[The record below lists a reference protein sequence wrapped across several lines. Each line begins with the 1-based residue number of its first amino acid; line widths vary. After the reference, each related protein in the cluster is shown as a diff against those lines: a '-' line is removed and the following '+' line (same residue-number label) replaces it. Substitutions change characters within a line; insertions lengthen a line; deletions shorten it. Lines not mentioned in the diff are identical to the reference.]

1 MKATDYKLIL
11 ENIVHRTLYENS
23 SLSKQDK
30 DKLNE
35 IRNYLRKSK
44 SFIDDL
50 RLIISSRNSEDSFAY
65 CKYISS
71 FLNDSKKD
79 VKLDILNNSNQY
91 EDIMCN
97 DALYLDLWDSL
108 KDEEKIDYLLNKKRL
123 SEVDYLVINHSICEC
138 GNFKTNKVLEEIL
151 SNEKLQSKI
160 NDYSIE
166 LNYSYNL
173 LSNININDYKL
184 CRMFTKESYTK
195 LLLKKCDTFDEFK
208 SLLESNKRL
217 FRLLNRNGLIFDSED
232 NEKIYK
238 YLLKN
243 HELIGKFDMKYTDLF
258 SIMEIAKISEDN
270 NLDSDT
276 FSTIIQAL
284 YRFNN
289 EKPDKIFS
297 IDNLKKC
304 PKHSISVNPL
314 NNISEGLKKEI
325 LENYSLFNRFVDT
338 IMIEIISDNYQE
350 DDILNILRND
360 EFIKDM
366 SSYAIELLLNKLSF
380 KSSFNMLQ
388 RGIIFKKIKNLN
400 VKVSEKDRIFFKGFL
415 DSPILLYKSEN
426 TMIFDM
432 LNMLSKEDVLYYL
445 PLPYINKHVSN
456 HEIVSLIKNKEID
469 VIDVIDSVELLN
481 KLNTTDIISIIDKS
495 FEKNPDLKIFK
506 DQKLC
511 KLLFGID
518 DETFNKLNIDE
529 INYLFENI
537 RMKSLLSKRE
547 SKPTILS
554 YKAVIACYLLFGL
567 EETLRIVTEG
577 NNSITLDLVK
587 NLQNDVVN
595 ERLLMFKEN
604 NSNVFENLNK
614 KIASSLNRIGYIEN
628 KNDLS
633 IQMKKN
639 TFLDNFTYMVLD
651 SNYDSYNN
659 VLNLMYDYTR
669 QSKIDEYKAMQKI
682 YNYTQDFTNHYLG
695 NIWSQYNKEFENIIV
710 NNFEPKD
717 SVLYNKRKEVGR
729 DFLLKLKFKLFVK
742 TLSDS
747 NKDAYVQYYK
757 DDYSLDKLE
766 DDYKKYLA
774 KTEVQFDSLLNHVL
788 IPTMNE
794 RFDKENCLNKL
805 GISKPQG
812 TDVYLNYLND
822 VNTVVYINKK
832 LNNFKKK
839 YKPQEVLTIMN
850 AICYDSKIDFKLT
863 NTKIKEIRRL
873 YLLAKQLNG
882 ELEID
887 QTNMV
892 FEFRDTIDLYNMN
905 EILEYVKYLDILDDI
920 ISKTNKFINKCMDEN
935 KIKNYFSHDYFKA
948 VDNYDFT
955 FPISNR
961 YYELKKHVLSLQD
974 IEKAFNGFNLKDI
987 KYYNELYDFL
997 INKNNLIML
1006 IEGYYSGVVDNLGVI
1021 ISKWDEILEYAN
1033 NLKIHNLSLI
1043 NAKNILNIIDNENN
1057 LIIKSLNHKIVEDIY
1072 QDGYYE
1078 ISNIR
1083 HRLKILTD
1091 LYRKSFK
1098 KVSSSIPFVEVK
1110 NEQFKIKV
1118 IDNYNQDIFTNIDKS
1133 LYRIGA
1139 IGNDLLHYSI
1149 LDKNGVQIGIYEN
1162 DVLTNKVIGV
1172 RNGNTLYL
1180 NILEGLIKIEHHEL
1194 LHLFAKEILE
1204 ATKDS
1209 NERIDFVTIVNNDNY
1224 SSRTSTIID
1233 TTICPNIKEPI
1244 DFTTVDYLEFSKN
1257 DGLLNLDEFYD
1268 NYKDNISTLLASD
1281 TVIDK
1286 DNFKYYLPNSCY
1298 QRNRNHFIKL
1308 SNNVSEE
1315 YANKMRTIVKL
1326 VMEEKKINSIN
1337 VDSDKIDT
1345 FFLGDDYVVMVD
1357 NNGEIFDFV
1366 LPYDIRAKEEIKEIY
1381 ELIKKN

>member
-1 MKATDYKLIL
+1 MKATEYKLVL
-11 ENIVHRTLYENS
+11 ENIVHRTLYESS

-44 SFIDDL
+44 SFFDDL
-50 RLIISSRNSEDSFAY
+50 RLIISSRTSENAFAY
-65 CKYISS
+65 CKYIST
-71 FLNDSKKD
+71 FLNDSKKE
-79 VKLDILNNSNQY
+79 VKLDILNNSDLY

-97 DALYLDLWDSL
+97 DQLFIDLWDSL
-108 KDEEKIDYLLNKKRL
+108 NEEDRITYLLNKKRF
-123 SEVDYLVINHSICEC
+123 SEIDYMVMNHSICEC
-138 GNFKTNKVLEEIL
+138 GKFKTNKVLEEIL
-151 SNEKLQSKI
+151 NNEKLQEKI

-166 LNYSYNL
+166 LSYSYNL

-195 LLLKKCDTFDEFK
+195 LLLKKCRTFDEFK
-208 SLLESNKRL
+208 AIIESNKRIY
-217 FRLLNRNGLIFDSED
+217 RLINRNSLVFGNED

-243 HELIGKFDMKYTDLF
+243 HEYIGKFDMKYTNLF
-258 SIMEIAKISEDN
+258 SILEIAKISEDN

-284 YRFNN
+284 YRYNN
-289 EKPDKIFS
+289 EKPDTIFS
-297 IDNLKKC
+297 IENLKKC

-314 NNISEGLKKEI
+314 SNVSESIKNEI
-325 LENYSLFNRFVDT
+325 LNNYAIFNRFVDT
-338 IMIEIISDNYQE
+338 IMIEIISDNYEE

-360 EFIKDM
+360 EFIRDM
-366 SSYAIELLLNKLSF
+366 SPYAIELLLNKLSF

-388 RGIIFKKIKNLN
+388 RNVIFKKINNLN

-415 DSPILLYKSEN
+415 DSPILLHKSEHS
-426 TMIFDM
+426 MIFDM
-432 LNMLSKEDVLYYL
+432 LNMLEKEDILYYL
-445 PLPYINKHVSN
+445 PLPYVNKHISN
-456 HEIVSLIKNKEID
+456 YEIVSLINNKEID
-469 VIDVIDSVELLN
+469 VLDIIDSTELLER
-481 KLNTTDIISIIDKS
+481 LNTTDIINIIDKT
-495 FEKNPDLKIFK
+495 FEKNPDLRIFK
-506 DQKLC
+506 DKKIC
-511 KLLFGID
+511 KLIFGLD
-518 DETFNKLNIDE
+518 DETFDKLNIDE
-529 INYLFENI
+529 VNYLFENI

-567 EETLRIVTEG
+567 DETLRIVTDG
-577 NNSITLDLVK
+577 NTNITLDQVK
-587 NLQNDVVN
+587 KLQSDVVN

-604 NSNVFENLNK
+604 NSSIFENLSK
-614 KIASSLNRIGYIEN
+614 RITSCLNRIGYIEN

-633 IQMKKN
+633 IQMKKSS
-639 TFLDNFTYMVLD
+639 FLDNFTYMVLD
-651 SNYDSYNN
+651 SDYDTYNN
-659 VLNLMYDYTR
+659 VLNRMYDYTR
-669 QSKIDEYKAMQKI
+669 QSKIEEYKAMQNI
-682 YNYTQDFTNHYLG
+682 YNYTQKFTNHYL
-695 NIWSQYNKEFENIIV
+695 NKICKKYNQEFEEIII

-729 DFLLKLKFKLFVK
+729 DFLTKLKFKLFVK
-742 TLSDS
+742 TISDN
-747 NKDAYVQYYK
+747 NKDEYKIYYK
-757 DDYSLDKLE
+757 DEYSLDKIE
-766 DDYKKYLA
+766 EEYKKYLA
-774 KTEVQFDSLLNHVL
+774 KTEVHFDSLLNHVL

-794 RFDKENCLNKL
+794 RFDKDNCLSKL
-805 GISKPQG
+805 GISKPKD

-822 VNTVVYINKK
+822 VNKVTYINKK
-832 LNNFKKK
+832 LVNFKKK
-839 YKPQEVLTIMN
+839 YNPQEVLTIMN
-850 AICYDSKIDFKLT
+850 AICYDSKLDIKLT
-863 NTKIKEIRRL
+863 NTKQKEIRHL
-873 YLLAKQLNG
+873 YSLTKQLNG

-887 QTNMV
+887 PINMV

-920 ISKTNKFINKCMDEN
+920 INKTNKFINKWMDEN

-948 VDNYDFT
+948 VDNYDFV
-955 FPISNR
+955 FPITNR

-974 IEKAFNGFNLKDI
+974 VEKAFNGYNLKDI

-1033 NLKIHNLSLI
+1033 SLKLNNLSLI

-1057 LIIKSLNHKIVEDIY
+1057 VIIKSLDHKIVEDIY

-1078 ISNIR
+1078 INNVR
-1083 HRLKILTD
+1083 HRLRILTD
-1091 LYRKSFK
+1091 LYKDSFRR
-1098 KVSSSIPFVEVK
+1098 VSSSIPYIEVK
-1110 NEQFKIKV
+1110 NEQYRIAV
-1118 IDNYNQDIFTNIDKS
+1118 LDNYNQDIFTNIDNS

-1180 NILEGLIKIEHHEL
+1180 NILEGLVKIEHHEL

-1233 TTICPNIKEPI
+1233 TTICPNINEPI
-1244 DFTTVDYLEFSKN
+1244 DFKSVDYMEFSRN

-1281 TVIDK
+1281 IVIDK
-1286 DNFKYYLPNSCY
+1286 DSFKYYLPNTY
-1298 QRNRNHFIKL
+1298 YERKRNDVLKL
-1308 SNNVSEE
+1308 SNNVGEE
-1315 YANKMRTIVKL
+1315 YLDRVRTIIEL
-1326 VMEEKKINSIN
+1326 VRIEKKIDNIN
-1337 VDSDKIDT
+1337 IDLSKIDT
-1345 FFLGDDYVVMVD
+1345 IYLGDDFVLLVTND
-1357 NNGEIFDFV
+1357 QEILDFV
-1366 LPYDIRAKEEIKEIY
+1366 LPYDSRAKDEVKELY
-1381 ELIKKN
+1381 EKIKKN

>member
-1 MKATDYKLIL
+1 MKATEYKTIL
-11 ENIVHRTLYENS
+11 ENIVHRTLYECS

-30 DKLNE
+30 EKLNE
-35 IRNYLRKSK
+35 IRNYLKKSK
-44 SFIDDL
+44 SFIEDL
-50 RLIISSRNSEDSFAY
+50 RTIISSRNSENAFAY
-65 CKYISS
+65 CKYIST
-71 FLNDSKKD
+71 FLNDCKKEI
-79 VKLDILNNSNQY
+79 KLDILNNSNQY

-97 DALYLDLWDSL
+97 EALYINLWDSL
-108 KDEEKIDYLLNKKRL
+108 TDEDKVNYLLGKKKLTDIDYI
-123 SEVDYLVINHSICEC
+123 VINHSSCEC
-138 GNFKTNKVLEEIL
+138 GKFKTSKVLEEIL
-151 SNEKLQSKI
+151 KNEKLQSKI
-160 NDYSIE
+160 ADYSIE
-166 LNYSYNL
+166 LNYSYSL

-184 CRMFTKESYTK
+184 CRMFTKESYTN

-208 SLLESNKRL
+208 AIVESNKRI
-217 FRLLNRNGLIFDSED
+217 FRLLNRNSLIFSNDD

-238 YLLKN
+238 FLLKN
-243 HELIGKFDMKYTDLF
+243 HEYIGKFDIKYTDLF
-258 SIMEIAKISEDN
+258 SILEIAKISEDE

-276 FSTIIQAL
+276 FSTVIQAL

-314 NNISEGLKKEI
+314 SNVSEELKKEI
-325 LENYSLFNRFVDT
+325 LNNYAIFNRFVDT
-338 IMIEIISDNYQE
+338 IMIEIISDNYEE

-366 SSYAIELLLNKLSF
+366 SPYAIELLLNKLSF

-388 RGIIFKKIKNLN
+388 RSIIFKKINNLN

-415 DSPILLYKSEN
+415 DSPILLYKSEHS
-426 TMIFDM
+426 MIFDM
-432 LNMLSKEDVLYYL
+432 LNMMEKEDILYYL
-445 PLPYINKHVSN
+445 PLPYINKHISN
-456 HEIVSLIKNKEID
+456 YEIVSLIKNKDVD
-469 VIDVIDSVELLN
+469 VIDVIDSVELLD

-518 DETFNKLNIDE
+518 DETFNRLNIDE
-529 INYLFENI
+529 VNYLFENI

-567 EETLRIVTEG
+567 EETLRIVTDG
-577 NNSITLDLVK
+577 NTSITLDQVK
-587 NLQNDVVN
+587 RLQSDVVN

-614 KIASSLNRIGYIEN
+614 KIASCLNRIGYIEN

-633 IQMKKN
+633 IQMKKS

-651 SNYDSYNN
+651 SNYDTYNN

-669 QSKIDEYKAMQKI
+669 QSKIEEYKAMQSI
-682 YNYTQDFTNHYLG
+682 YNYTQDFTSHYLN
-695 NIWSQYNKEFENIIV
+695 NIANKYNQEFDEIII

-729 DFLLKLKFKLFVK
+729 DFLTKLKFKLFVK
-742 TLSDS
+742 TLTDP
-747 NKDAYVQYYK
+747 NKDAYKVYYK
-757 DDYSLDKLE
+757 DECSLERLE

-774 KTEVQFDSLLNHVL
+774 KTEVHFDSLLNHVL

-805 GISKPQG
+805 GISKPKD
-812 TDVYLNYLND
+812 TDIYLNYLKD
-822 VNTVVYINKK
+822 VSTVDYINKK
-832 LNNFKKK
+832 LVNFKKK
-839 YKPQEVLTIMN
+839 YEPNEVLTIMN
-850 AICYDSKIDFKLT
+850 AICYDSKVDFKLT
-863 NTKIKEIRRL
+863 NTKQKEIRHL
-873 YLLAKQLNG
+873 YLLTKQLNG

-887 QTNMV
+887 PTDMV

-920 ISKTNKFINKCMDEN
+920 INKTNKFINKWMDEN

-948 VDNYDFT
+948 VDNYDFI
-955 FPISNR
+955 FPITNR

-974 IEKAFNGFNLKDI
+974 VEKAFNGYNLKDI
-987 KYYNELYDFL
+987 KHYQELYDFL
-997 INKNNLIML
+997 INRNNLIML

-1033 NLKIHNLSLI
+1033 NLKISHLSLI

-1078 ISNIR
+1078 INNVR
-1083 HRLKILTD
+1083 HRLRILTD

-1098 KVSSSIPFVEVK
+1098 RVTSSIPYVEVK
-1110 NEQFKIKV
+1110 NEQFRISV
-1118 IDNYNQDIFTNIDKS
+1118 IDNYNQDVFTSIDQS
-1133 LYRIGA
+1133 LYRVGA

-1149 LDKNGVQIGIYEN
+1149 LDKNGVQIGIYED

-1194 LHLFAKEILE
+1194 LHLFAKEVIE

-1233 TTICPNIKEPI
+1233 TTICPNVNEPI
-1244 DFTTVDYLEFSKN
+1244 DFNSVDYMEFSKN

-1268 NYKDNISTLLASD
+1268 NYKDNITTLLASD

-1286 DNFKYYLPNSCY
+1286 DSFKYYLPNVY
-1298 QRNRNHFIKL
+1298 YERKRNEAIKL
-1308 SNNVSEE
+1308 SNNMGEE
-1315 YANKMRTIVKL
+1315 YSDRINTIVEL
-1326 VMEEKKINSIN
+1326 VKAEKKIDNFN
-1337 VDSDKIDT
+1337 LDRNKIDT
-1345 FFLGDDYVVMVD
+1345 FYLGDDYVLMVT
-1357 NNGEIFDFV
+1357 NEGEIIDFV
-1366 LPYDIRAKEEIKEIY
+1366 LPYDSRAKDEVKNLY